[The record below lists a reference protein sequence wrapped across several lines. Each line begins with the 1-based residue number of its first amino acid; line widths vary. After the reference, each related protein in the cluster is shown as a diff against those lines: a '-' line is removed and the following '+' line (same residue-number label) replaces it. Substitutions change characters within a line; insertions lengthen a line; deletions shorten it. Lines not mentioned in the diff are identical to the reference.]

1 MCAKIQ
7 HSLDFSSKKVVTL
20 QPKKIIF
27 SIKGVDITTIYL
39 ILLCI
44 GASFIQ
50 RTTGF
55 GFGIFI
61 MSMLIHLV
69 PSYGEAVTLSGM
81 LALTTSLTIA
91 LRLRKLVVWKRLLPM
106 LITFII
112 VSSICIFFLTGRRA
126 HTYKHL
132 FCLHQQAHHAE
143 AFAQSTGGNGHIER
157 TYGWILRHART
168 ACRALFHLFRGRQA
182 ALHGYDTSVF
192 RAWKR
197 HDDCCEGAKRIPHIN
212 GYTRLFLWF
221 DWSGCGHSA
230 RSLCL
235 QPHSLAHF
243 PLCGL
248 RIYRNQRRDDS
259 VGNIDFKETEEG
271 RWR

>member
-1 MCAKIQ
+1 M
-7 HSLDFSSKKVVTL
+7 
-20 QPKKIIF
+20 
-27 SIKGVDITTIYL
+27 DITTIYL

-112 VSSICIFFLTGRRA
+112 VSSICIFFL
-126 HTYKHL
+126 
-132 FCLHQQAHHAE
+132 
-143 AFAQSTGGNGHIER
+143 
-157 TYGWILRHART
+157 
-168 ACRALFHLFRGRQA
+168 
-182 ALHGYDTSVF
+182 
-192 RAWKR
+192 
-197 HDDCCEGAKRIPHIN
+197 KRIEDVLLRQILGVVLILTSIYFAFISKHITLKPSPKAQVGTGILSGLMGGFFGMQGPPAVLYFISSEKDKQHYMAMTQVYFVLGNAMMTVVRAQN
-212 GYTRLFLWF
+212 GFLTSTVVHDYF
-221 DWSGCGHSA
+221 YGLIGVVTGTLLGAFVFNRIPSRIFRYVVYAYIGISGVMILLG
-230 RSLCL
+230 
-235 QPHSLAHF
+235 
-243 PLCGL
+243 
-248 RIYRNQRRDDS
+248 
-259 VGNIDFKETEEG
+259 T
-271 RWR
+271 

>member
-106 LITFII
+106 LITFFI
-112 VSSICIFFLTGRRA
+112 VSSICIFFLRRIEDVLLRQILGVVLILTSIYFAFISKHITLKPSPKAQVGTGILSGLMGGFFGMQGPPAVLYFISSEKDKQHYMAMTQVYFVLGNAMMTVVRA
-126 HTYKHL
+126 QNGFLTSTVIHDYFYGLIGVVAGTL
-132 FCLHQQAHHAE
+132 LG
-143 AFAQSTGGNGHIER
+143 AF
-157 TYGWILRHART
+157 
-168 ACRALFHLFRGRQA
+168 
-182 ALHGYDTSVF
+182 VF
-192 RAWKR
+192 N
-197 HDDCCEGAKRIPHIN
+197 RIPSRIFRYVVYAYI
-212 GYTRLFLWF
+212 GI
-221 DWSGCGHSA
+221 SGVMILLG
-230 RSLCL
+230 
-235 QPHSLAHF
+235 
-243 PLCGL
+243 
-248 RIYRNQRRDDS
+248 
-259 VGNIDFKETEEG
+259 T
-271 RWR
+271 